1 MQGFARDSPDGVTRD
16 CTTDFT
22 RDFVGE
28 QETEVEDSQ
37 QVFTKP
43 KLWWSSASVF
53 LFIFSKD
60 SSNIFWLRD
69 SYKGTQRETC
79 SVNKD
84 ENILSP

>member
-53 LFIFSKD
+53 FIYLFEGQ
-60 SSNIFWLRD
+60 LQ
-69 SYKGTQRETC
+69 Y
-79 SVNKD
+79 
-84 ENILSP
+84 ILAQGQL